1 MKIAET
7 LYIALRPS
15 SFRVNYANGY
25 DRARN
30 VVVKLLFLRFFAL
43 LKIARKHCSRRK
55 LEKQR
60 LLFKENRLLYGQL
73 PDRVT
78 TRISLRSEF
87 EILSESRNY
96 NLSYCN
102 ITLFVSLLKTREE
115 ALKVSEVDF

>member
-30 VVVKLLFLRFFAL
+30 LVVELLFLRFFAL
-43 LKIARKHCSRRK
+43 LKIARKHCLLGK
-55 LEKQR
+55 PEKQH
-60 LLFKENRLLYGQL
+60 LFKVNRLLYGQL

-78 TRISLRSEF
+78 MRISLRSEF
-87 EILSESRNY
+87 EILSGSRNY
-96 NLSYCN
+96 NLPYCN
-102 ITLFVSLLKTREE
+102 ITLFLY
-115 ALKVSEVDF
+115 

>member
-30 VVVKLLFLRFFAL
+30 VVVELLFLRFFAL

-55 LEKQR
+55 PEKQR
-60 LLFKENRLLYGQL
+60 LFKENQLLYGQL

-87 EILSESRNY
+87 EILSGSRNY
-96 NLSYCN
+96 NLPYCN
-102 ITLFVSLLKTREE
+102 ITLFLY
-115 ALKVSEVDF
+115 